1 MCRFI
6 TFLFTVLIIAN
17 AQAQAGKT
25 ALIAGGAA
33 IIAGV
38 AIYASVEQVH
48 EGLEQQATE
57 WFLAN
62 HPDER
67 LFRLKIKS
75 VSGTKLSDL
84 SNVSCMLYTVHTYHP
99 ETRKIKDKFIL
110 LGFHSLGWINEN
122 GVNFQKISYYLINRS
137 QWEEFIKLWVETVSP
152 VKIDWKKGI
161 PDFVKCNERKFDS
174 KDSTYLAISNNVDGT
189 ISTNYFERITY
200 FNLSIFSLRFSGKSI
215 DKDYYEADSE
225 EAYDVLLIPINKVD
239 GDTYIRSERKL
250 SFIDSYLVGNE
261 KTICLF
267 RAEEQQLVQ
276 LNLDLI
282 NFVQSVFSK
291 DIPY

>member
-1 MCRFI
+1 MYRFI
-6 TFLFTVLIIAN
+6 TFLFTLLVIAN

-33 IIAGV
+33 LVAGF
-38 AIYASVEQVH
+38 AAYASVEQVH

-62 HPDER
+62 HAEER

-84 SNVSCMLYTVHTYHP
+84 SNVSCMLYTVHTYDP
-99 ETRKIKDKFIL
+99 DSRKIKDKFIL
-110 LGFHSLGWINEN
+110 LGFHSHGWINEN
-122 GVNFQKISYYLINRS
+122 GVNFQKISYYLINKN

-161 PDFVKCNERKFDS
+161 PDFAKCNERKFDS
-174 KDSTYLAISNNVDGT
+174 NDSIYIAISNNVDGVV
-189 ISTNYFERITY
+189 STNYFERTAYSNIP
-200 FNLSIFSLRFSGKSI
+200 IFSLRFSGKSI
-215 DKDYYEADSE
+215 EKDYDVGSE
-225 EAYDVLLIPINKVD
+225 EYYDVLLIPINKVD

-250 SFIDSYLVGNE
+250 SFIDSYLIGNE

-291 DIPY
+291 EIPN